1 MAYTVT
7 FWGTRGSI
15 PTPGAHTARYG
26 GNTPCVAVEGT
37 GPKGGGQLVILDAGT
52 GIRALGREL
61 VERQQSAVQA
71 EILLSH
77 AHWDHIQG
85 LPHFKPFFAPGNA
98 VRIWGSRQG
107 TTSLEAILRQQMD
120 PAVFPVPL
128 DALSA
133 KLTVQQIEPGEF
145 TVGTFKVRTIRL
157 RHPGTT
163 LGYRLTPAAGGPS
176 MAYVT
181 DNELGPGGHYETP
194 ASWRKDF
201 VAFLGGGELLI
212 HDAMYTPEELEA
224 QGRGQDTRPGIAVL
238 PFDNSGSYG
247 QDKENF
253 DALQKGI
260 AGMLISELAANPA
273 ARVVE
278 REEIEKLLAEQSL
291 GASGKVSPE
300 TAAKIGK
307 LVGARY
313 VIAGTFID
321 FYGDFRL
328 DARLVNVETSE
339 IVKVESD
346 RMQRDHLFDIIRTV
360 AARLMKD
367 ANLPPL
373 PRQASEQ
380 PMNRQVPT
388 EALTYYSR
396 ALLYH
401 DRGQK
406 AKAVEMYE
414 KALQV
419 FPDFAEASDGLKR

>member
-1 MAYTVT
+1 MRARLLALVS
-7 FWGTRGSI
+7 FALLGSI
-15 PTPGAHTARYG
+15 GR
-26 GNTPCVAVEGT
+26 N
-37 GPKGGGQLVILDAGT
+37 
-52 GIRALGREL
+52 LG
-61 VERQQSAVQA
+61 
-71 EILLSH
+71 
-77 AHWDHIQG
+77 
-85 LPHFKPFFAPGNA
+85 
-98 VRIWGSRQG
+98 
-107 TTSLEAILRQQMD
+107 
-120 PAVFPVPL
+120 
-128 DALSA
+128 
-133 KLTVQQIEPGEF
+133 
-145 TVGTFKVRTIRL
+145 
-157 RHPGTT
+157 
-163 LGYRLTPAAGGPS
+163 
-176 MAYVT
+176 
-181 DNELGPGGHYETP
+181 
-194 ASWRKDF
+194 
-201 VAFLGGGELLI
+201 
-212 HDAMYTPEELEA
+212 A

-291 GASGKVSPE
+291 GASGKVTPE

-373 PRQASEQ
+373 PRQASDQ
-380 PMNRQVPT
+380 RMNRQIPT
-388 EALTYYSR
+388 EALTSYSK
-396 ALLYH
+396 ALLFQ
-401 DRGQK
+401 DRGQQDK
-406 AKAVEMYE
+406 AADMYHR
-414 KALQV
+414 ALAV
-419 FPDFAEASDGLKR
+419 FPEYTERPQGLQRVNTS

>member
-1 MAYTVT
+1 MRSRFVPALLSLALL
-7 FWGTRGSI
+7 GSI
-15 PTPGAHTARYG
+15 
-26 GNTPCVAVEGT
+26 
-37 GPKGGGQLVILDAGT
+37 
-52 GIRALGREL
+52 GREL
-61 VERQQSAVQA
+61 
-71 EILLSH
+71 
-77 AHWDHIQG
+77 G
-85 LPHFKPFFAPGNA
+85 
-98 VRIWGSRQG
+98 
-107 TTSLEAILRQQMD
+107 
-120 PAVFPVPL
+120 
-128 DALSA
+128 
-133 KLTVQQIEPGEF
+133 
-145 TVGTFKVRTIRL
+145 
-157 RHPGTT
+157 
-163 LGYRLTPAAGGPS
+163 
-176 MAYVT
+176 
-181 DNELGPGGHYETP
+181 
-194 ASWRKDF
+194 
-201 VAFLGGGELLI
+201 
-212 HDAMYTPEELEA
+212 A

-278 REEIEKLLAEQSL
+278 REEIEKLLAEQGL
-291 GASGKVSPE
+291 GASGKVTPE

-380 PMNRQVPT
+380 RLNRQVPT
-388 EALTYYSR
+388 EALTFYSK
-396 ALLYH
+396 ALLYQ

-406 AKAVEMYE
+406 DKAAEMYQR
-414 KALQV
+414 ALAV
-419 FPDFAEASDGLKR
+419 FPEYTEARQGLQRVKNS